1 MLSKISGFLLM
12 ATVNGCFLLFFY
24 NTQHTPINAQSTR
37 PQKQETLNMCTLT
50 WLFEKIIVLKQAI
63 KT

>member
-1 MLSKISGFLLM
+1 M
-12 ATVNGCFLLFFY
+12 ATVNGCFVLFFY
-24 NTQHTPINAQSTR
+24 NTQHTAINAQSTR